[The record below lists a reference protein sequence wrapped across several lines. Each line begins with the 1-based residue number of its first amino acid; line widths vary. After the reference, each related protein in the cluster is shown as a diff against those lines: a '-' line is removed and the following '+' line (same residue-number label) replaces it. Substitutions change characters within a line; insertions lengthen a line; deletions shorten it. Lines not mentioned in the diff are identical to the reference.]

1 MPARTD
7 CADVRSPD
15 ARSLPMVCR
24 SLRKGLSVLPVL
36 SVLLVLLVLFE
47 DASFSSDVRAVVAS
61 VVFPDCR
68 AVLRVFK
75 RESMLDVVDDESVD
89 DVLPVSDE
97 LSEEY

>member
-1 MPARTD
+1 MPSRTD

-36 SVLLVLLVLFE
+36 SVLLVLFE
-47 DASFSSDVRAVVAS
+47 DASFSSDVSAVVAS

-97 LSEEY
+97 LSEEF